1 MPRVAVVIPARYQST
16 RLPGKLLLRETGRYL
31 IQHVYERASLASCV
45 DEVLVATDDERIRAA
60 VESFG
65 GKAVMTS
72 SQHRSGT
79 DRVAEAVRSLQVDI
93 VVNVQ
98 GDEPEIEPDAIDLA
112 VRLLERYPDAPMST
126 LAAPTCDPE
135 RLRDPNL
142 VKVVLD
148 TRGYALYFSR
158 APIPASKSYPEFQ
171 PGESHVYLAHMGPT
185 ASAAISCSGSP
196 VSTLRLWRFMRAWS
210 SFALSST
217 ATRLSSASPRTRPV
231 ALTPQRITTLSSSAG
246 APATGVDHLVLG
258 SCSRRTASRGPAL
271 SGGPIFAHVLW
282 ARAWGWRL
290 SPGFSLRWD

>member
-16 RLPGKLLLRETGRYL
+16 RLPGKLLLRETGGYL

-158 APIPASKSYPEFQ
+158 APIPASKSYPEFP
-171 PGESHVYLAHMGPT
+171 PGESHVYLAHMGLYGFRRDFLFRFSSLDPSPLEVHESLEQLRALEHGYKIIVGVSSYQARGIDT
-185 ASAAISCSGSP
+185 PEDYHAFLQRWRSG
-196 VSTLRLWRFMRAWS
+196 
-210 SFALSST
+210 
-217 ATRLSSASPRTRPV
+217 
-231 ALTPQRITTLSSSAG
+231 
-246 APATGVDHLVLG
+246 H
-258 SCSRRTASRGPAL
+258 
-271 SGGPIFAHVLW
+271 GG
-282 ARAWGWRL
+282 
-290 SPGFSLRWD
+290 